1 MPDEKGMVPYD
12 PEGPT
17 ALIAPWDPKSVAIWY
32 TCGAEQAIAL
42 IETAMRLE
50 DQGDKPFEICDV
62 IAHKIKMVDKD
73 GVVTWPY
80 RTILVTPK
88 GEGLAA
94 VSAYVDESLAR
105 LSILRNGP
113 PPWNPPVKVKLM
125 IGRGKGGHHFY
136 KLVPVK

>member
-1 MPDEKGMVPYD
+1 MSEEKAIVPFD
-12 PEGPT
+12 TSGPT

-32 TCGAEQAIAL
+32 TCSAEQAVTL
-42 IETAMRLE
+42 IETAGRLE
-50 DQGDKPFEICDV
+50 DNGDKPFEICDV
-62 IAHKIKMVDKD
+62 VAHKVKMTDDD

-94 VSAYVDESLAR
+94 VSQYVEESLAR

-113 PPWNPPVKVKLM
+113 PPWNPPIKVKLM
-125 IGRGKGGHHFY
+125 IGRGKGGHRFY